1 MLKFRTM
8 YEDADQKLDEYLTSN
23 SMFQDEWDS
32 YQKLKDDPRITP
44 VGRILRLYSI
54 DELPQLWNVFNGD
67 MSLVGPRPFMPEQ
80 KDLHADTFHHY
91 IRLRPGLTGMWQ
103 VYGRNDVSYEFRVLM
118 DEYYFRNWSIWLD
131 IFILIRTPWVVIRRL
146 GAY

>member
-1 MLKFRTM
+1 
-8 YEDADQKLDEYLTSN
+8 
-23 SMFQDEWDS
+23 
-32 YQKLKDDPRITP
+32 
-44 VGRILRLYSI
+44 
-54 DELPQLWNVFNGD
+54 
-67 MSLVGPRPFMPEQ
+67 MPEQ